1 MNRIHRSNRGTV
13 RTISDKTVS
22 GALLPGT
29 MVFVG
34 ATQLTQAAAPTGG
47 RLAILGDRE
56 YYAAGG
62 VSLATDPLM
71 TPYASGDSGIAY
83 LPTPDEEFAVAL
95 AAATYTYGQELT
107 VAASGRLAAAASG
120 NVVVAH
126 YDQAGKAV
134 SAGELCDVVWAAS
147 YTKA

>member
-1 MNRIHRSNRGTV
+1 MNRIHRSNSGTC
-13 RTISDKTVS
+13 RTISDKTVA
-22 GALLPGT
+22 GAYLPGT

-56 YYAAGG
+56 YYAGG
-62 VSLATDPLM
+62 IGLATDPLM

-83 LPTPDEEFAVAL
+83 LPTPDEEFTVAL

>member
-13 RTISDKTVS
+13 RTISDKTVA
-22 GALLPGT
+22 GAYLPGT

-34 ATQLTQAAAPTGG
+34 ASTLTQAAAPTGG
-47 RLAILGDRE
+47 RLAILGDRD

-62 VSLATDPLM
+62 VSLATDPLL
-71 TPYASGDSGIAY
+71 TPYASGDTGIAY
-83 LPTPDEEFAVAL
+83 LPKPDDEFAVAL
-95 AAATYTYGQELT
+95 AAATYTAQQELT
-107 VAASGRLAAAASG
+107 VGASGRLAAAASG
-120 NVVVAH
+120 NVVVAY

-134 SAGELCDVVWAAS
+134 AAGELCDVVWANA